1 MPILADISRAKVSA
15 PMPKKKKKTKVSY
28 KMPFDIFS

>member
-15 PMPKKKKKTKVSY
+15 PMPKKKNKGQLQDA
-28 KMPFDIFS
+28 F